1 MRIRL
6 LIAASVLL
14 TVGSAYSAP
23 PTPHISPKLAES
35 CRPVVT
41 DAGFVT
47 PTGKKVALSD
57 AVEGRPTAL
66 LVIKGYW
73 CPVCQK
79 QLRST
84 DSLRAKLEAKGA
96 AVMGLSTEDAGTNAM
111 LMKKLGLSYP
121 IYGEPAARL
130 LERLGFW
137 SPKNGH
143 PVPGILF
150 LDRCGDVALRY
161 FGRWP
166 GKGQNDL
173 IERTL
178 DSLLAQPAR
187 CGES

>member
-1 MRIRL
+1 MRIGL
-6 LIAASVLL
+6 LLSAVCLLASTAVY
-14 TVGSAYSAP
+14 AAP
-23 PTPHISPKLAES
+23 PSPLIPKKLAES

-47 PTGKKVALSD
+47 PQGKKVALD
-57 AVEGRPTAL
+57 DTVAGRPTAL

-84 DSLRAKLEAKGA
+84 EGLHAKLEAKGA

-121 IYGEPAARL
+121 IYGEPSARL

-137 SPKNGH
+137 SAKNGH
-143 PVPGILF
+143 PIPGVLF

-166 GKGQNDL
+166 GRGQNDL

-178 DSLLAQPAR
+178 EALLAAPAR
-187 CGES
+187 CGDA

>member
-1 MRIRL
+1 MRIGRL
-6 LIAASVLL
+6 LSVVCLL
-14 TVGSAYSAP
+14 VTTAVEAAP
-23 PTPHISPKLAES
+23 PSPHISPKLAAS
-35 CRPVVT
+35 CRPVVA

-47 PTGKKVALSD
+47 PQGKAVALSE
-57 AVEGRPTAL
+57 AVSGRPTAL

-84 DSLRAKLEAKGA
+84 NALRDKLEAKGA
-96 AVMGLSTEDAGTNAM
+96 TVMGLSTEDAGTNAM

-121 IYGEPAARL
+121 IYGEPSARL

-166 GKGQNDL
+166 GRGQNDL

-178 DSLLAQPAR
+178 DALLAAPAR
-187 CGES
+187 CGDA